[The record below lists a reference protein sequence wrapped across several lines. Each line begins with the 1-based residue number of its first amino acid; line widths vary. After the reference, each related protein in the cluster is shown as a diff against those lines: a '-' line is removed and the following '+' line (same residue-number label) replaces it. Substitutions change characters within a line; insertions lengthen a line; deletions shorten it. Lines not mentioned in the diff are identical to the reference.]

1 MLVLEIVVNDLN
13 LSRDRN
19 IQSVK
24 EHDTNQLVYVKAET
38 KCVHTDSTWGLIV
51 TEYCWLIVPLFLV

>member
-19 IQSVK
+19 IQSVI
-24 EHDTNQLVYVKAET
+24 EHDTNQWVYVKAET
-38 KCVHTDSTWGLIV
+38 KRVCTDST
-51 TEYCWLIVPLFLV
+51 